1 MKLPRI
7 LVLGGGHGWHARQ
20 LADAASRQ
28 GCRMEFAGYESL
40 AASLGRDSAP
50 RLSGEAGPLADF
62 DALLTRTMP
71 AGGLETIT
79 FRLAVMHDWQRG
91 GGIIVNSPRSL
102 EIAIDKFATLA
113 EVSRL
118 GYPVPETAVVQSRG
132 EALEA
137 FRKLGEDCV
146 IKPLFGGEGRG
157 VMRVRDPELAWTVF
171 STLAQLGSVFYVQRF
186 LPPGGRDE
194 RLLVIG
200 DRVVGVRRTNE
211 HDFRTNVGRRGDI
224 PGGQSTPFEPDSGQR
239 QMALDITRH
248 LGLRFAAVDLLPC
261 DDGTV
266 RVVEVNAVPGWR
278 AAQQVLP
285 MRIADWLTELLLG
298 QIREGVAGRNHVSL

>member
-1 MKLPRI
+1 MKPPRI
-7 LVLGGGHGWHARQ
+7 LVLGSGHGWHAGQ

-28 GCRMEFAGYESL
+28 GCRLEFAGYESL
-40 AASLGRDSAP
+40 AASLHRDSPP
-50 RLSGEAGPLADF
+50 RLSGQAGRLADF

-71 AGGLETIT
+71 AGGLESVT
-79 FRLAVMHDWQRG
+79 FRLAVMHEWQRG
-91 GGIIVNSPRSL
+91 GGVIVNSPRSL

-137 FRKLGEDCV
+137 FRQLGQDCV
-146 IKPLFGGEGRG
+146 VKPLFGGEGRG

-171 STLAQLGSVFYVQRF
+171 STLGQLGAVFYVQRF

-211 HDFRTNVGRRGDI
+211 HDFRTNVGRREGA
-224 PGGQSTPFEPDSGQR
+224 PGGRSTPFDPDASQQ
-239 QMALDITRH
+239 QMALHIARH

-261 DDGTV
+261 DDGTT

-278 AAQQVLP
+278 AAQEVLP
-285 MRIADWLTELLLG
+285 MRIADWLTEMLLE
-298 QIREGVAGRNHVSL
+298 QIRQTAGRNHVPL